1 MRLSLICFTGAGAKL
16 GARLLKELKLSG
28 HECRGYVLEK
38 FLNPFHETNGLEPL
52 KSSLQEW
59 TGNQFETREGLIF
72 IGAAGIA
79 VRAIAPWVKDK
90 RTDPAVVVI
99 DDSGRFSISL
109 LSGHLGGANGL
120 AEETAKLTGGIAVI
134 TTATDIHGRFAV
146 DNFAKEQGLWISD
159 MKTAKA
165 VSADVLAGEPV
176 GFFSDFPAA
185 GSVPEGFT
193 QKESC
198 KRNVWITVKRY
209 PENHDFLFQRKNRPV
224 KQKMLRKDA
233 HSALRKY
240 DRLCGRAPARE
251 SGEPDSFMKLFLPD
265 GGEVLRLVPRIVIL
279 GIGCKRGTEKERIEA
294 AVEEALSRWN
304 IEPESA
310 AAVATIDI
318 KKEEAGLLSYVREH
332 GLSFQTYPAER
343 LLQAEGEFSPSS
355 FVKEITGV
363 DNVCERAAVSLVEDL
378 GGGRLMMR
386 KQAGG
391 GVTVAAAVR
400 DWKVKL

>member
-16 GARLLKELKLSG
+16 GARLLKELKRNG
-28 HECRGYVLEK
+28 HECRGFVLEK

-120 AEETAKLTGGIAVI
+120 AEETAKLTGGIPVI

-185 GSVPEGFT
+185 GRVPEGFT

-209 PENHDFLFQRKNRPV
+209 PENHD
-224 KQKMLRKDA
+224 
-233 HSALRKY
+233 S
-240 DRLCGRAPARE
+240 LCGRAPARE
-251 SGEPDSFMKLFLPD
+251 SGGPDSFSKLYLPE

-294 AVEEALSRWN
+294 AVEEALRRWN

-332 GLSFQTYPAER
+332 GLYFQTYPAER

>member
-16 GARLLKELKLSG
+16 GVRLLKELKRDG

-38 FLNPFHETNGLEPL
+38 FLNPFHEANGLEPL

-59 TGNQFETREGLIF
+59 TGNQFETRDGLIF

-120 AEETAKLTGGIAVI
+120 AEETAKLTGGIPVI

-185 GSVPEGFT
+185 GSMPEGFT

-209 PENHDFLFQRKNRPV
+209 PENK
-224 KQKMLRKDA
+224 
-233 HSALRKY
+233 

-251 SGEPDSFMKLFLPD
+251 SGAPDSFPKLFLPE

-363 DNVCERAAVSLVEDL
+363 DNVCERAAVSLAEDL

>member
-1 MRLSLICFTGAGAKL
+1 MRLSLICFTGAGAQL
-16 GARLLKELKLSG
+16 GARLLKELKFSG
-28 HECRGYVLEK
+28 HECRGFVLEK
-38 FLNPFHETNGLEPL
+38 FLNPFHEANGLEPL
-52 KSSLQEW
+52 KTPLREW
-59 TGNQFETREGLIF
+59 TGEQFTARDGLIF

-99 DDSGRFSISL
+99 DDCGRYSISL

-120 AEETAKLTGGIAVI
+120 AEETAKITGGIPVI
-134 TTATDIHGRFAV
+134 TTATDLHGRFAV
-146 DNFAKEQGLWISD
+146 DNFAKEHGLWMSD

-176 GFFSDFPAA
+176 GLFSDFPVM
-185 GSVPEGFT
+185 GSLPEGFT

-198 KRNVWITVKRY
+198 GRNVWITVKRE
-209 PENHDFLFQRKNRPV
+209 PEEGGFL
-224 KQKMLRKDA
+224 
-233 HSALRKY
+233 
-240 DRLCGRAPARE
+240 
-251 SGEPDSFMKLFLPD
+251 KLFLPE

-279 GIGCKRGTEKERIEA
+279 GIGCKKGTGKEQIEA
-294 AVEEALSRWN
+294 AVGEALSRWN

-318 KKEEAGLLSYVREH
+318 KKEEAGLLSYVRDH
-332 GLSFQTYPAER
+332 GLSFHTYPAGR

-355 FVKEITGV
+355 FVREITGV
-363 DNVCERAAVSLVEDL
+363 DNVCERAAVSLAKDL
-378 GGGRLMMR
+378 GGGRLMMK

>member
-16 GARLLKELKLSG
+16 GARLLKELKRNG
-28 HECRGYVLEK
+28 HECRGFVLEK

-90 RTDPAVVVI
+90 RTDPAIVVI

-120 AEETAKLTGGIAVI
+120 AEETAKLTGGIPVI

-209 PENHDFLFQRKNRPV
+209 PENHD
-224 KQKMLRKDA
+224 
-233 HSALRKY
+233 S
-240 DRLCGRAPARE
+240 LCGRAPARE
-251 SGEPDSFMKLFLPD
+251 SGGPDSFSKLYLPE

-294 AVEEALSRWN
+294 AVEEALRRWN

>member
-16 GARLLKELKLSG
+16 GARLLKELKRNG
-28 HECRGYVLEK
+28 HECRGFVLEK

-120 AEETAKLTGGIAVI
+120 AEETAKLTGGIPVI

-185 GSVPEGFT
+185 GRVPEGFT

-209 PENHDFLFQRKNRPV
+209 PENHD
-224 KQKMLRKDA
+224 
-233 HSALRKY
+233 S
-240 DRLCGRAPARE
+240 LCGRAPARE
-251 SGEPDSFMKLFLPD
+251 SGGPDSFSKLYLPE

-294 AVEEALSRWN
+294 SVEEALRRWN

>member
-16 GARLLKELKLSG
+16 GARLLKELKRNG

-120 AEETAKLTGGIAVI
+120 AKETAKLTGGIPVI

-209 PENHDFLFQRKNRPV
+209 PENHD
-224 KQKMLRKDA
+224 
-233 HSALRKY
+233 S
-240 DRLCGRAPARE
+240 LCGRAPARE
-251 SGEPDSFMKLFLPD
+251 SGGPDSFSKLYLPE

-294 AVEEALSRWN
+294 AVEEALRRWN

>member
-16 GARLLKELKLSG
+16 GAKLLKELKRDG

-38 FLNPFHETNGLEPL
+38 FLNPFHEANGLEPL

-120 AEETAKLTGGIAVI
+120 AEETAKLTGGIPVI

-185 GSVPEGFT
+185 GSMPEGFT

-209 PENHDFLFQRKNRPV
+209 PEDHDFLFQRKNRPV
-224 KQKMLRKDA
+224 KQKMLREDA
-233 HSALRKY
+233 HSA
-240 DRLCGRAPARE
+240 
-251 SGEPDSFMKLFLPD
+251 PDSFPKLFLPE

-363 DNVCERAAVSLVEDL
+363 DNVCERAAVSLAEDL

>member
-16 GARLLKELKLSG
+16 GARLLKELKRDG

-38 FLNPFHETNGLEPL
+38 FLNPFHEANGLEPL

-59 TGNQFETREGLIF
+59 TGNQFETRDGLIF

-120 AEETAKLTGGIAVI
+120 AEETAKLTGGIPVI

-209 PENHDFLFQRKNRPV
+209 PEDHDFLFQRKNRPV
-224 KQKMLRKDA
+224 KQKMLHEDA
-233 HSALRKY
+233 HSA
-240 DRLCGRAPARE
+240 
-251 SGEPDSFMKLFLPD
+251 PDSFPKLFLPE

-363 DNVCERAAVSLVEDL
+363 DNVCERAAVSLAEDL
-378 GGGRLMMR
+378 GGGKLMMR

>member
-120 AEETAKLTGGIAVI
+120 AEETAKLTGGIPVI

-146 DNFAKEQGLWISD
+146 DNFAKEQGLWI
-159 MKTAKA
+159 
-165 VSADVLAGEPV
+165 
-176 GFFSDFPAA
+176 
-185 GSVPEGFT
+185 
-193 QKESC
+193 
-198 KRNVWITVKRY
+198 
-209 PENHDFLFQRKNRPV
+209 
-224 KQKMLRKDA
+224 
-233 HSALRKY
+233 
-240 DRLCGRAPARE
+240 
-251 SGEPDSFMKLFLPD
+251 
-265 GGEVLRLVPRIVIL
+265 
-279 GIGCKRGTEKERIEA
+279 
-294 AVEEALSRWN
+294 
-304 IEPESA
+304 
-310 AAVATIDI
+310 
-318 KKEEAGLLSYVREH
+318 
-332 GLSFQTYPAER
+332 
-343 LLQAEGEFSPSS
+343 
-355 FVKEITGV
+355 
-363 DNVCERAAVSLVEDL
+363 
-378 GGGRLMMR
+378 
-386 KQAGG
+386 
-391 GVTVAAAVR
+391 
-400 DWKVKL
+400 

>member
-1 MRLSLICFTGAGAKL
+1 MMRLSLICFTGAGAKL
-16 GARLLKELKLSG
+16 GARLLKELKRNG
-28 HECRGYVLEK
+28 HECRGFVLEK

-120 AEETAKLTGGIAVI
+120 AEETAKLTGGIPVI

-185 GSVPEGFT
+185 GRVPEGFT

-209 PENHDFLFQRKNRPV
+209 PENHD
-224 KQKMLRKDA
+224 
-233 HSALRKY
+233 S
-240 DRLCGRAPARE
+240 LCGRAPARE
-251 SGEPDSFMKLFLPD
+251 SGGPDSFSKLYLPE

-294 AVEEALSRWN
+294 SVEEALRRWN

>member
-16 GARLLKELKLSG
+16 GARLLKELKRNG
-28 HECRGYVLEK
+28 HECRGFVLEK

-90 RTDPAVVVI
+90 RTDPAIVVI

-120 AEETAKLTGGIAVI
+120 AEETAKLTGGIPVI

-185 GSVPEGFT
+185 GRVPEGFT

-209 PENHDFLFQRKNRPV
+209 PENHD
-224 KQKMLRKDA
+224 
-233 HSALRKY
+233 S
-240 DRLCGRAPARE
+240 LCGRAPARE
-251 SGEPDSFMKLFLPD
+251 SGGPDSFSKLYLPE

-294 AVEEALSRWN
+294 AVEEALRRWN

>member
-16 GARLLKELKLSG
+16 GARLLKELKRNG
-28 HECRGYVLEK
+28 HECRGFVLEK

-120 AEETAKLTGGIAVI
+120 AEETAKLTGGIPVI

-185 GSVPEGFT
+185 GRVPEGFT

-209 PENHDFLFQRKNRPV
+209 PENHD
-224 KQKMLRKDA
+224 
-233 HSALRKY
+233 S
-240 DRLCGRAPARE
+240 LCGRAPARE
-251 SGEPDSFMKLFLPD
+251 SGGPDSFSKLYLPE

-294 AVEEALSRWN
+294 AVEEALRRWN

>member
-16 GARLLKELKLSG
+16 GARLLKELKRDG

-38 FLNPFHETNGLEPL
+38 FLNPFHEANGLEPL

-59 TGNQFETREGLIF
+59 TGNQFETRDGLIF

-120 AEETAKLTGGIAVI
+120 AEETAKLTGGIPVI

-224 KQKMLRKDA
+224 KQKMLHEDA
-233 HSALRKY
+233 HSA
-240 DRLCGRAPARE
+240 
-251 SGEPDSFMKLFLPD
+251 PDSFPKLFLPE

-294 AVEEALSRWN
+294 SVEEALSRWN

-363 DNVCERAAVSLVEDL
+363 DNVCERAAVSLAEDL
-378 GGGRLMMR
+378 GGGKLMMR

>member
-1 MRLSLICFTGAGAKL
+1 MRLSLICFTGAGAEL
-16 GARLLKELKLSG
+16 IVRLSKELRLNG
-28 HECRGYVLEK
+28 HECRGFVLEK
-38 FLNPFHETNGLEPL
+38 FLNPFHEINGLEPL
-52 KSSLQEW
+52 KITLQEW
-59 TGNQFETREGLIF
+59 TGKQFTACDGLIF

-99 DDSGRFSISL
+99 DDCGRFSISL

-120 AEETAKLTGGIAVI
+120 AKETARLTGGIPVI

-159 MKTAKA
+159 MKAAKA

-176 GFFSDFPAA
+176 GLFSDFPVL
-185 GSVPEGFT
+185 GNLPEGFF

-198 KRNVWITVKRY
+198 RRNVWITVKRD
-209 PENHDFLFQRKNRPV
+209 P
-224 KQKMLRKDA
+224 
-233 HSALRKY
+233 
-240 DRLCGRAPARE
+240 
-251 SGEPDSFMKLFLPD
+251 GEDGFPKLFSPE

-279 GIGCKRGTEKERIEA
+279 GIGCKKGTEKERIEA
-294 AVEEALSRWN
+294 AVGEALSRWN
-304 IEPESA
+304 IELESI

-318 KKEEAGLLSYVREH
+318 KKEEAGLLSFVREH
-332 GLSFQTYPAER
+332 DFLFQVYPAER
-343 LLQAEGEFSPSS
+343 LLQAEGDFSPSS

-363 DNVCERAAVSLVEDL
+363 DNVCERAAVSLAEDL
-378 GGGRLMMR
+378 GGGRLIMR

>member
-1 MRLSLICFTGAGAKL
+1 M
-16 GARLLKELKLSG
+16 
-28 HECRGYVLEK
+28 
-38 FLNPFHETNGLEPL
+38 
-52 KSSLQEW
+52 
-59 TGNQFETREGLIF
+59 
-72 IGAAGIA
+72 
-79 VRAIAPWVKDK
+79 
-90 RTDPAVVVI
+90 
-99 DDSGRFSISL
+99 
-109 LSGHLGGANGL
+109 
-120 AEETAKLTGGIAVI
+120 
-134 TTATDIHGRFAV
+134 
-146 DNFAKEQGLWISD
+146 
-159 MKTAKA
+159 
-165 VSADVLAGEPV
+165 
-176 GFFSDFPAA
+176 
-185 GSVPEGFT
+185 
-193 QKESC
+193 
-198 KRNVWITVKRY
+198 KRY
-209 PENHDFLFQRKNRPV
+209 PENHDFL
-224 KQKMLRKDA
+224 
-233 HSALRKY
+233 
-240 DRLCGRAPARE
+240 
-251 SGEPDSFMKLFLPD
+251 KLFLPE

-343 LLQAEGEFSPSS
+343 LLQAKGEFSPSS

>member
-1 MRLSLICFTGAGAKL
+1 MRLSLICFTGAGAKF
-16 GARLLKELKLSG
+16 GARLLKELKRDG

-38 FLNPFHETNGLEPL
+38 FLNPFHEANGLEPL

-120 AEETAKLTGGIAVI
+120 AEETAKLTGGIPVI

-224 KQKMLRKDA
+224 KQKMLHEDA
-233 HSALRKY
+233 HSA
-240 DRLCGRAPARE
+240 
-251 SGEPDSFMKLFLPD
+251 PDSFPKLFLPE

-363 DNVCERAAVSLVEDL
+363 DNVCERAAVSLAEDL

>member
-165 VSADVLAGEPV
+165 VSADVLAGDPV

-209 PENHDFLFQRKNRPV
+209 PENHDFL
-224 KQKMLRKDA
+224 
-233 HSALRKY
+233 
-240 DRLCGRAPARE
+240 
-251 SGEPDSFMKLFLPD
+251 KLFLPA

-279 GIGCKRGTEKERIEA
+279 GIGCKKGTEKERIEA

>member
-120 AEETAKLTGGIAVI
+120 AEETAKLTGGIPVI

-209 PENHDFLFQRKNRPV
+209 PENHDFL
-224 KQKMLRKDA
+224 
-233 HSALRKY
+233 
-240 DRLCGRAPARE
+240 
-251 SGEPDSFMKLFLPD
+251 KLFLPE

>member
-120 AEETAKLTGGIAVI
+120 AEETAKLTGGIPVI

-209 PENHDFLFQRKNRPV
+209 PENHD
-224 KQKMLRKDA
+224 
-233 HSALRKY
+233 S
-240 DRLCGRAPARE
+240 LCGRAPARE
-251 SGEPDSFMKLFLPD
+251 SGGPDSFSKLYLPE

-343 LLQAEGEFSPSS
+343 LLQAKGEFSPSS

>member
-16 GARLLKELKLSG
+16 GARLLKELKRDG

-38 FLNPFHETNGLEPL
+38 FLNPFHEANGLEPL

-59 TGNQFETREGLIF
+59 TGNQFETRDGLIF

-120 AEETAKLTGGIAVI
+120 AEETAKLTGGIPVI

-209 PENHDFLFQRKNRPV
+209 PEDHDFLLQRKNRPV
-224 KQKMLRKDA
+224 KQKMLREDA
-233 HSALRKY
+233 HSA
-240 DRLCGRAPARE
+240 
-251 SGEPDSFMKLFLPD
+251 PDSFPKLFLPE

-363 DNVCERAAVSLVEDL
+363 DNVCERAAVSLAEDL
-378 GGGRLMMR
+378 GGGKLMMR